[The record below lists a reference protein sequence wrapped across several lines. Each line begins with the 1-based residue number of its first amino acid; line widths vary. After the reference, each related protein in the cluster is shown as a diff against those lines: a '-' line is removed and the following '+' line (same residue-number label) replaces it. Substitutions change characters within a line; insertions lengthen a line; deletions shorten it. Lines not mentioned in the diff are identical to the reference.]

1 MKSLLFT
8 ICGRAGSKG
17 LKSKNCLDF
26 SGLPLVLYSISVI
39 DLFKKQSDDSVTIAL
54 NTDSDELRDIVESQY
69 DATIVPRKTDIA
81 DDSASKYEVIKD
93 SYNYLVHQNKSFDYI
108 IDLDITS
115 PLRTLKD
122 LVNIVNT
129 IADSDYDCVCS
140 VVESRRNPYFNM
152 VERVGD
158 SVKLVKPA
166 NYTARQQTPKVYD
179 LNASMYAFKPHYLQ
193 VHHSIFE
200 GDLGIVEMQDYCVL
214 DIDSSEDYEWMQL
227 IHKALLKKDSEI
239 QEVYNN
245 IHNLAKKGD

>member
-17 LKSKNCLDF
+17 LKSKNCLDL
-26 SGLPLVLYSISVI
+26 SDLPLVLYSISVI

-54 NTDSDELRDIVESQY
+54 NTDSDELRHIVESKY
-69 DATIVPRKTDIA
+69 DITIVPRKIDIA
-81 DDSASKYEVIKD
+81 DDNSSKYEVIKD
-93 SYNYLVHQNKSFDYI
+93 SHNHLVDQNKRFDYI

-179 LNASMYAFKPHYLQ
+179 LNASMYAFKPQYLQ
-193 VHHSIFE
+193 EHHSIFE
-200 GDLGIVEMQDYCVL
+200 GNLGMVEMQDYCVL

-239 QEVYNN
+239 QDVYNN
-245 IHNLAKKGD
+245 IHNLEKKGD

>member
-17 LKSKNCLDF
+17 LKSKNCLDL
-26 SGLPLVLYSISVI
+26 SDLPLVLYSISVI
-39 DLFKKQSDDSVTIAL
+39 DLFKQQSDNSVTIAL
-54 NTDSDELRDIVESQY
+54 NTDSEELRKTVESQY
-69 DATIVPRKTDIA
+69 DVTTVPRKADIA
-81 DDSASKYEVIKD
+81 DDNSSKYEVIKD
-93 SYNYLVHQNKSFDYI
+93 SYNHLVNQNEHFDYV

-152 VERVGD
+152 VERVGN

-179 LNASMYAFKPHYLQ
+179 LNASMYAFKPQYLQ
-193 VHHSIFE
+193 EHHSIFE
-200 GDLGIVEMQDYCVL
+200 GNLGMVEMQDYCVL
-214 DIDSSEDYEWMQL
+214 DIDSSEDYEWMEL

-239 QEVYNN
+239 REVYNN